1 MKNKKQLIIFL
12 ITFIVTC
19 IIFIPFLTG
28 HYATDSYNIAN
39 IGYEEYAIK
48 WSLKDGRIFMC
59 LICLRAGKLNI
70 SIEAFTFI
78 TLFISLIIS
87 NITVIFLMEVIKKYK
102 EPKNVIQEIILILI
116 SYITIFNFMYLEDMY
131 FAESIVM
138 SLALML
144 FTISAN
150 ILVEKNKNYIIKSL
164 ILNII
169 GIMCYQGTIGMFFAF
184 VTLFTILKNKNNIKQ
199 IIIDIIKSG
208 ILALIAILINMVTVK
223 IVGNIINIEQTR
235 IGQLSDIF
243 NNIKVIISTLPT
255 ILQETCNLF
264 PKNMLIIF
272 TILLTFVI
280 IIYTYRNK
288 EKNSITYKYLAIIF
302 MLIASGCIVNVL
314 KLTSFYKGRLRNSI
328 RALIGVLFIFLYV
341 ETNIFEK
348 KEKLSIVTYLLLIAF
363 TVINILNYEN
373 IMFQHKEINNIE
385 KLQVKEIEKFID
397 EYEKNTGLKVTKITK
412 IPQKTRY
419 EKNENDITRNALRTN
434 WAADGVINFYTKR
447 NLKTVDLTEEQAI
460 YFYKNCDKEKEY
472 QCIDDI
478 LYVNVYVF

>member
-1 MKNKKQLIIFL
+1 MKNKKQLIIFV

-19 IIFIPFLTG
+19 IIFIPFLIG

-59 LICLRAGKLNI
+59 LICLIAGKLNI
-70 SIEAFTFI
+70 SIEVFIFI
-78 TLFISLIIS
+78 TLFIALIIS
-87 NITVIFLMEVIKKYK
+87 NITVSFLIKVIKKYK
-102 EPKNVIQEIILILI
+102 KPQNIIQEIILIVI
-116 SYITIFNFMYLEDMY
+116 SYITVFNFMYLEDMY

-138 SLALML
+138 SIALLL
-144 FTISAN
+144 FTISAD
-150 ILVEKNKNYIIKSL
+150 ILVEKNKKYIVKSL
-164 ILNII
+164 IFNII

-184 VTLFTILKNKNNIKQ
+184 VTLFTILKNKNKIKQ

-208 ILALIAILINMVTVK
+208 ILALIAILINMITVK

-235 IGQLSDIF
+235 IGQFSDIF

-272 TILLTFVI
+272 IILLTFVI
-280 IIYTYRNK
+280 ITYTYKNR
-288 EKNSITYKYLAIIF
+288 EKNNIIYKYLAIIF
-302 MLIASGCIVNVL
+302 MLIASGCIVYVL
-314 KLTSFYKGRLRNSI
+314 TLSSFYTGRLRNSI
-328 RALIGVLFIFLYV
+328 GALIGVLFIFLYV

-348 KEKLSIVTYLLLIAF
+348 KEKLNIVTYLLLITF
-363 TVINILNYEN
+363 TIINIFNYEN
-373 IMFQHKEINNIE
+373 IMLQHKKVNNLE
-385 KLQVKEIEKFID
+385 KVQVKEIEEYIN
-397 EYEKNTGLKVTKITK
+397 EYEENTGIQVTKITK

-434 WAADGVINFYTKR
+434 WAADGVINFYIKRDLETVNLTK
-447 NLKTVDLTEEQAI
+447 EQAI
-460 YFYKNCDKEKEY
+460 YYFENYDSEREY
-472 QCIDDI
+472 QCIDDT
-478 LYVNVYVF
+478 LYINVYVF